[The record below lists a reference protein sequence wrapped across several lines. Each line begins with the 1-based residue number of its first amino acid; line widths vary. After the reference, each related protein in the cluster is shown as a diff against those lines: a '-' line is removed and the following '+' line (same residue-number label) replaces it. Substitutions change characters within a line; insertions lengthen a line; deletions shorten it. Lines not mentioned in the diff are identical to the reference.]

1 MKINNISSISAFVCI
16 MLLMVSCYKGPED
29 LPKFKKKFK
38 AQIASF
44 ESQKDKTNAKVEDGI
59 KDLGTIQDALAN
71 AENTDKEFKRVYAM
85 WNKVDKNIEN
95 LNSDYNK
102 LKNDADNLFSAME
115 RQTESLNDV
124 TMKNELTQALSKS
137 KADYAVTLSKTEQ
150 AIGKLD
156 ALHAEAIDIVKGL
169 EVAISL
175 GQIKEITGG
184 LESIQARIP
193 AIMDELN
200 KTIAESKDLYEK
212 RMGGGISS

>member
-1 MKINNISSISAFVCI
+1 MKTNKLVSISTLLCI
-16 MLLMVSCYKGPED
+16 MVLLVSCYKGPED

-59 KDLGTIQDALAN
+59 KNLGTIQEALAN

-85 WNKVDKNIEN
+85 WNKVDNNIKS

-102 LKNDADNLFSAME
+102 LKGDADNLFAAME
-115 RQTESLNDV
+115 RQTEGLNDV
-124 TMKNELTQALSKS
+124 TMKNELTQALAKS
-137 KADYAVTLSKTEQ
+137 KGEYAVTLSKTEK
-150 AIGKLD
+150 AIGKLG

-184 LESIQARIP
+184 LESIQQRIP

-212 RMGGGISS
+212 RMGGGVS